1 VERVLEGPESLDL
14 WLAWRRLQG
23 RRVVFTNG
31 CFDLLHAGHLS
42 LLHAARAQGDAL
54 LVGLNSDASVA
65 RLKGAG
71 RPVVPWRERAAV
83 LAGLGCVDGVVGFDE
98 DTPLALIRAVRP
110 DVLVKGADY
119 TLDQVVGRAEVE
131 AAGGEVVLVP
141 VIPGASTTSTLAR
154 VRASP

>member
-1 VERVLEGPESLDL
+1 
-14 WLAWRRLQG
+14 
-23 RRVVFTNG
+23 
-31 CFDLLHAGHLS
+31 
-42 LLHAARAQGDAL
+42 
-54 LVGLNSDASVA
+54 VA